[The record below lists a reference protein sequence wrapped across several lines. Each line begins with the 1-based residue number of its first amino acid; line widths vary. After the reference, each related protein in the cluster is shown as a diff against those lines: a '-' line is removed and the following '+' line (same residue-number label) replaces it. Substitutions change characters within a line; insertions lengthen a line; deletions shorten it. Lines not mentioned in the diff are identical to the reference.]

1 MSILCEGENT
11 TYMTE
16 QFKNIFYSQTNTK
29 ANNKS
34 QKKEKTLI
42 NSITTNAF
50 LRPIKV
56 AAKSTSVTVRMNLN
70 TCVFLLKPEMMG
82 KL

>member
-1 MSILCEGENT
+1 VKVNENT
-11 TYMTE
+11 THMTE
-16 QFKNIFYSQTNTK
+16 QLKNIYNHKQTPRQIINHKKK
-29 ANNKS
+29 A
-34 QKKEKTLI
+34 LI

-70 TCVFLLKPEMMG
+70 TCVFFIET
-82 KL
+82 